1 MSRRLFTAAVL
12 GLGLAAATSASAVTR
27 TEVLI
32 KAKAF
37 AYHPWTATS
46 ANTTASCKA
55 AYKSIY
61 SPGDFMGLPYDWG
74 GYMSLFQFDQQIAQG
89 YGAGSFPED
98 GILSCTAGV
107 DCSGFV
113 SQIWNAG
120 HTTTSGV
127 DQISSVISKAQ
138 MLPGDIFNDAGN
150 HMAMYSHLL
159 GNGEPALYES
169 VFYNVHY
176 SMPGWSWLNGYIPR
190 RYTNI
195 TGTTADDPSG
205 TTQKPIAITSFPF
218 VDSRNT
224 AQSSSDVLDGC
235 GADPSTSESGPEYI
249 YQITLTQPGTLT
261 VSVQDDVGVDIDVHL
276 YTSMNTNDC
285 VARHDTSFSKNV
297 DCGTYYVVADTFSKS
312 GTALSGA
319 YTLTVNFTPSSGQ
332 ACGAGPKKYG
342 FKGGPGSA
350 CAYPGNKNLPFCNP
364 NLGVDTCLYTS
375 TSSFCSAPCVS
386 AADCGSFPGGCCSD
400 IGNGQKYCLAASMCG
415 AQKPDSGVA
424 PKPDAGGDPADAS
437 AGGTSGAGGGAG
449 AGFGGG
455 AGSAGSAGSASGG
468 SPNVGGGTSSG
479 GGPVGSGGGLAAGP
493 GSGSDSGCSAT
504 GRAAG
509 RSWWLLAAAMVL
521 ALRRRGGTSQR

>member
-1 MSRRLFTAAVL
+1 MSDV
-12 GLGLAAATSASAVTR
+12 
-27 TEVLI
+27 
-32 KAKAF
+32 
-37 AYHPWTATS
+37 
-46 ANTTASCKA
+46 
-55 AYKSIY
+55 YKRQ
-61 SPGDFMGLPYDWG
+61 GLPYDWG

-235 GADPSTSESGPEYI
+235 GAKDPAET
-249 YQITLTQPGTLT
+249 
-261 VSVQDDVGVDIDVHL
+261 
-276 YTSMNTNDC
+276 
-285 VARHDTSFSKNV
+285 
-297 DCGTYYVVADTFSKS
+297 
-312 GTALSGA
+312 GTAGDRHVLIPSPNTRDQSRLMGYTRKMLNLLAPQSKAAKPEPAVAFQGGSKDMWPRNTQHPAPA
-319 YTLTVNFTPSSGQ
+319 Y
-332 ACGAGPKKYG
+332 
-342 FKGGPGSA
+342 
-350 CAYPGNKNLPFCNP
+350 
-364 NLGVDTCLYTS
+364 
-375 TSSFCSAPCVS
+375 
-386 AADCGSFPGGCCSD
+386 
-400 IGNGQKYCLAASMCG
+400 
-415 AQKPDSGVA
+415 
-424 PKPDAGGDPADAS
+424 
-437 AGGTSGAGGGAG
+437 AG
-449 AGFGGG
+449 AGCCVF
-455 AGSAGSAGSASGG
+455 
-468 SPNVGGGTSSG
+468 
-479 GGPVGSGGGLAAGP
+479 L
-493 GSGSDSGCSAT
+493 
-504 GRAAG
+504 
-509 RSWWLLAAAMVL
+509 
-521 ALRRRGGTSQR
+521 